1 VFRLASMI
9 WDYGHFTPDYDDR
22 TDDEDYIN
30 SGRMTGYKAEIV
42 LGVRGS
48 ASLRSPMWHVERA
61 QPSRLGYQEHFK
73 FPDDQRF
80 SSFEEQR
87 TICHNGYRQVDIS
100 GFHFDTGWKYFA
112 AWANNGP
119 TEILLPSGEIFIVPA
134 EKALTP
140 RPAGFI
146 GTES

>member
-1 VFRLASMI
+1 
-9 WDYGHFTPDYDDR
+9 
-22 TDDEDYIN
+22 
-30 SGRMTGYKAEIV
+30 
-42 LGVRGS
+42 
-48 ASLRSPMWHVERA
+48 MWHVERA

-119 TEILLPSGEIFIVPA
+119 TEILLPSGEIFIPEA
-134 EKALTP
+134 EHLIVVDNLRCQHRTGRK
-140 RPAGFI
+140 GFDASTRWFYRHGI
-146 GTES
+146 MNSHWEPDPKYLVRG